1 MPVNQIAVERWSL
14 VSPKPFAEIVE
25 ALDALLGHP
34 EMREF
39 GMNVMKAGSWQELEH
54 VVRAA
59 IGRSGFMEF
68 ARFNLGQIL
77 SKDHGAGEQ
86 GAAAPKILRLV
97 IGNPLIMKK
106 MAEHVHDAASYA
118 PVTILVDERVDGVH
132 LSYDLM
138 ASYLLPYGNLS
149 ALKVAGE
156 LDAKVKALLT
166 AAAG

>member
-1 MPVNQIAVERWSL
+1 
-14 VSPKPFAEIVE
+14 
-25 ALDALLGHP
+25 
-34 EMREF
+34 
-39 GMNVMKAGSWQELEH
+39 
-54 VVRAA
+54 
-59 IGRSGFMEF
+59 
-68 ARFNLGQIL
+68 
-77 SKDHGAGEQ
+77 
-86 GAAAPKILRLV
+86 
-97 IGNPLIMKK
+97 MKK